1 MSGAK
6 KKKIKRIGVLTSG
19 GDAPGMNAAIR
30 SVIRTASYY
39 KIEAMGIFRGY
50 EGLIN
55 EEMKLLDHR
64 SVSNIINRGGTILKT
79 DRSDKF
85 KTVEGRR
92 RAYEIIKKNRIDG
105 LVLIGG
111 DGTYRGGH
119 VFNKEWA
126 VPCVGVPGS
135 IDNDIRGTDYTIGSD
150 TAVNTALEAIDKIR
164 DTATSM
170 ERIFIVEVM
179 GRSSGYIAINAALSG
194 GAEDVLVPERKYDI
208 QQLCQDVVEGNLR
221 GKMSWIVVVAEGVAR
236 ASDVARTITETTSL
250 ETRVVTLGHIQRGG
264 SPTAKDRIL
273 ATQLGSEA
281 VNLLRK
287 GASAKAVGIVG
298 NRINVVRLESA
309 VTKPSADVEPMYN
322 LIKRLT

>member
-1 MSGAK
+1 MK
-6 KKKIKRIGVLTSG
+6 TRIKRIGVLTSG

-30 SVIRTASYY
+30 SVVRSAIYY
-39 KIEAMGIFRGY
+39 KIETMGIFRGY
-50 EGLIN
+50 DGLIN
-55 EEMKLLDHR
+55 EEMKILDHR

-85 KTVEGRR
+85 RTVEGRR
-92 RAYEIIKKNRIDG
+92 RAYEVVKKNYIDG

-111 DGTYRGGH
+111 DGTYRGGYI
-119 VFNKEWA
+119 FNKEWS
-126 VPCVGVPGS
+126 VPCIGVPGS
-135 IDNDIRGTDYTIGSD
+135 IDNDINGTDYTIGSD

-194 GAEDVLVPERKYDI
+194 GAEDVLIPERKYSM
-208 QQLCQDVVEGNLR
+208 QQLCQDIVEGNIR
-221 GKMSWIVVVAEGVAR
+221 GKMSWIVIVAEGVAK
-236 ASDVARTITETTSL
+236 AGDIAKIITNTTDL

-273 ATQLGSEA
+273 ATRLGSEA

-287 GASAKAVGIVG
+287 GMSAKAVGVVGNKINIVG
-298 NRINVVRLESA
+298 LGSA
-309 VTKPSADVEPMYN
+309 VTKKTTDVNSLYR
-322 LIKRLT
+322 LIKILT

>member
-1 MSGAK
+1 MK
-6 KKKIKRIGVLTSG
+6 TKIKMKRIGVLTSG

-30 SVIRTASYY
+30 SVVRSAVHY
-39 KIEAMGIFRGY
+39 KIETMGIFKGY

-55 EEMKLLDHR
+55 EELKLLDHR

-92 RAYEIIKKNRIDG
+92 RAYEVVKKYGIDG

-111 DGTYRGGH
+111 DGTYRGGLALH
-119 VFNKEWA
+119 KEWGI
-126 VPCVGVPGS
+126 PCVGVPGS
-135 IDNDIRGTDYTIGSD
+135 IDNDIKGTDYTIGSD

-170 ERIFIVEVM
+170 ERIFVVEVM

-194 GAEDVLVPERKYDI
+194 GAEDVLVPERKHSM

-221 GKMSWIVVVAEGVAR
+221 GKMSWIVITAEGVAR
-236 ASDVARTITETTSL
+236 AIDVAGIITETTSL

-264 SPTAKDRIL
+264 SPTAKDRML
-273 ATQLGSEA
+273 ATRLGAEA
-281 VNLLRK
+281 VNILRK
-287 GASAKAVGIVG
+287 GMVSKAVGVAGNKISIVP
-298 NRINVVRLESA
+298 LSSA
-309 VTKPSADVEPMYN
+309 VTKKAADVDSLYR
-322 LIKRLT
+322 LIKMLT

>member
-1 MSGAK
+1 M
-6 KKKIKRIGVLTSG
+6 KRIGLLTSG

-30 SVIRTASYY
+30 SVVRTAIYY
-39 KIEAMGIFRGY
+39 KMEAIGIFRGY
-50 EGLIN
+50 DGIMN
-55 EEMKLLDHR
+55 EEMKILDHR

-85 KTVEGRR
+85 RTVEGRR
-92 RAYEIIKKNRIDG
+92 RAYEVIKKNDIDG

-111 DGTYRGGH
+111 DGTYRGGYI
-119 VFNKEWA
+119 FNKEWG
-126 VPCVGVPGS
+126 VPCIGVPGS
-135 IDNDIRGTDYTIGSD
+135 IDNDINGTDYTIGSD

-194 GAEDVLVPERKYDI
+194 GAEDVLIPERKYDMR
-208 QQLCQDVVEGNLR
+208 QLCRDIVAGNLR
-221 GKMSWIVVVAEGVAR
+221 GKVSWIVIVAEGVAR
-236 ASDVARTITETTSL
+236 AGDIAKIITETTTL

-273 ATQLGSEA
+273 ATRLGSEA

-287 GASAKAVGIVG
+287 GMSANAVGVIG
-298 NRINVVRLESA
+298 SKINIARLGSA
-309 VTKPSADVEPMYN
+309 VTKRSTAVNSLYR
-322 LIKRLT
+322 LIKILT

>member
-1 MSGAK
+1 MK
-6 KKKIKRIGVLTSG
+6 KKMKRIGVLTSG

-30 SVIRTASYY
+30 SVVRTAIYY
-39 KIEAMGIFRGY
+39 KMEAMGIFRGY
-50 EGLIN
+50 DGLIN
-55 EEMKLLDHR
+55 EDMKILDHR
-64 SVSNIINRGGTILKT
+64 SVSNIISRGGTMLKT

-85 KTVEGRR
+85 RTVEGRR
-92 RAYEIIKKNRIDG
+92 RAYEVIKRNNIDG

-119 VFNKEWA
+119 IFNKEWG
-126 VPCVGVPGS
+126 VPCIGVPGS
-135 IDNDIRGTDYTIGSD
+135 IDNDIEGTDFTVGSD

-194 GAEDVLVPERKYDI
+194 GAEDVLIPERKYDM
-208 QQLCQDVVEGNLR
+208 QQLCHDIVEGNLR
-221 GKMSWIVVVAEGVAR
+221 GKMSWIIIVAEGVAK
-236 ASDVARTITETTSL
+236 AGDIAKIITATTSL

-264 SPTAKDRIL
+264 SPTAKDRTL
-273 ATQLGSEA
+273 ATRLGSEA

-287 GASAKAVGIVG
+287 GMSAKAVGVIGSKINIVG
-298 NRINVVRLESA
+298 LASA
-309 VTKPSADVEPMYN
+309 VTQKSRDVNSLYK
-322 LIKRLT
+322 LIKMLT

>member
-1 MSGAK
+1 MRMK
-6 KKKIKRIGVLTSG
+6 KKMKRIGVLTSG

-30 SVIRTASYY
+30 SIVRSAVHY
-39 KIEAMGIFRGY
+39 KMEAFGIFRGY

-55 EEMKLLDHR
+55 EEMKILDHR

-79 DRSDKF
+79 GRSDKF
-85 KTVEGRR
+85 KTAAGRR
-92 RAYEIIKKNRIDG
+92 RAYEVIKRNNIDG

-119 VFNKEWA
+119 IFNKEWG
-126 VPCVGVPGS
+126 VPCIGVPGS
-135 IDNDIRGTDYTIGSD
+135 IDNDIKGTDFTIGSD

-194 GAEDVLVPERKYDI
+194 GAEDVLIPERKYDM
-208 QQLCQDVVEGNLR
+208 QELCQDIVEGNLR
-221 GKMSWIVVVAEGVAR
+221 GKMSWIVIVAEGVAK
-236 ASDVARTITETTSL
+236 AGDIAKMITDTTSL

-264 SPTAKDRIL
+264 SPTARDRTL
-273 ATQLGSEA
+273 ATRLGAEA
-281 VNLLRK
+281 VSLLRK
-287 GASAKAVGIVG
+287 GLNAKAVGVIGNKINIVG
-298 NRINVVRLESA
+298 LGTA
-309 VTKPSADVEPMYN
+309 VTKKAADVN
-322 LIKRLT
+322 SLCRLIKILT

>member
-1 MSGAK
+1 MKNTK
-6 KKKIKRIGVLTSG
+6 KNIRRIGVLTSG

-30 SVIRTASYY
+30 SVVRSAIYY
-39 KIEAMGIFRGY
+39 KMEVMGIFRGY

-85 KTVEGRR
+85 KTVKGRR
-92 RAYEIIKKNRIDG
+92 RAYDVIKKNRIDG

-111 DGTYRGGH
+111 DGTYRGGQI
-119 VFNKEWA
+119 FNKEWG
-126 VPCVGVPGS
+126 VSCIGVPGS
-135 IDNDIRGTDYTIGSD
+135 IDNDINGTEYTIGSD

-194 GAEDVLVPERKYDI
+194 GAEDVLVPERKYSME
-208 QQLCQDVVEGNLR
+208 QLCQDVVEGNLR
-221 GKMSWIVVVAEGVAR
+221 GKMSWIIIVAEGVAK
-236 ASDVARTITETTSL
+236 AADIAKTMTEITSL

-264 SPTAKDRIL
+264 SPTAKDRVL
-273 ATQLGSEA
+273 ATRLGAEA
-281 VNLLRK
+281 VDLLRK
-287 GASAKAVGIVG
+287 DASAKAVGVVGSKINIVPL
-298 NRINVVRLESA
+298 RSA
-309 VTKPSADVEPMYN
+309 VTKRSVEVNSLYR
-322 LIKRLT
+322 LIKILT

>member
-1 MSGAK
+1 MMK
-6 KKKIKRIGVLTSG
+6 KMKRIGVLTSG

-30 SVIRTASYY
+30 SVVRSAIYY

-50 EGLIN
+50 DGLIN

-64 SVSNIINRGGTILKT
+64 SVSNIISRGGTILKT

-85 KTVEGRR
+85 RTVEGRR
-92 RAYEIIKKNRIDG
+92 RAYEVTKKNDIDG

-111 DGTYRGGH
+111 DGTYRGGV
-119 VFNKEWA
+119 VFHKEWG
-126 VPCVGVPGS
+126 VPCIGVPGS
-135 IDNDIRGTDYTIGSD
+135 IDNDINGTDSTIGSD

-194 GAEDVLVPERKYDI
+194 GAEDVLVPERKYDM
-208 QQLCQDVVEGNLR
+208 QELCQDIVEGNLR
-221 GKMSWIVVVAEGVAR
+221 GKLSWIVIVAEGVAK
-236 ASDVARTITETTSL
+236 AGDIAKIITRTTTL

-273 ATQLGSEA
+273 ATRLGAES

-287 GASAKAVGIVG
+287 GISSKAVGVVGSKINIVG
-298 NRINVVRLESA
+298 LASA
-309 VTKPSADVEPMYN
+309 VTKRSTAVNSLYK
-322 LIKRLT
+322 LIKILT

>member
-1 MSGAK
+1 MKTK
-6 KKKIKRIGVLTSG
+6 KMKRIGVLTSG

-30 SVIRTASYY
+30 SVVRCAVHY

-50 EGLIN
+50 EGLLN
-55 EEMKLLDHR
+55 EDMKLLDHR

-85 KTVEGRR
+85 KTVEGRK
-92 RAYEIIKKNRIDG
+92 RAYEVIKKYEIDG

-111 DGTYRGGH
+111 DGTYRGGLALH
-119 VFNKEWA
+119 REWG
-126 VPCVGVPGS
+126 VPCIGVPGS
-135 IDNDIRGTDYTIGSD
+135 IDNDINGTDYTIGSD

-170 ERIFIVEVM
+170 ERIFVVEVM
-179 GRSSGYIAINAALSG
+179 GRSSGYIAISVALSG
-194 GAEDVLVPERKYDI
+194 GAEDVLVPERKYDM

-221 GKMSWIVVVAEGVAR
+221 GKMSWIVITAEGVAK
-236 ASDVARTITETTSL
+236 AVDIAGIITETTSL
-250 ETRVVTLGHIQRGG
+250 ETRVVTLGHVQRGG

-273 ATQLGSEA
+273 ATRLGAEA

-287 GASAKAVGIVG
+287 GVSSKAVGVIG
-298 NRINVVRLESA
+298 NKINVVGLSSA
-309 VTKPSADVEPMYN
+309 VTKRSADVNSLYK
-322 LIKRLT
+322 LIKILT